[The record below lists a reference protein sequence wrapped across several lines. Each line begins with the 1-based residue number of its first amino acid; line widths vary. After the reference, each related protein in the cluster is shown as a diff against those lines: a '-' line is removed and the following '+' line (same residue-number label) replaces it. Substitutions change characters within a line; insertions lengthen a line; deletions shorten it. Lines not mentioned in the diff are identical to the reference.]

1 MPPIL
6 TQSPSNTVEALATRI
21 EVQWDFR
28 TNDGP
33 VLFFFDRVD
42 WNPAANHV
50 NSREYDRTV
59 GARIKDLV
67 RGNYTIT
74 DPVTG
79 KELVEPGWKLMA
91 LIKAAT
97 DRVWLDAAA
106 PAPPVEAP
114 PAEAPTVGGP
124 IMFIQPVG
132 GAVVAS

>member
-1 MPPIL
+1 MLPIL

-59 GARIKDLV
+59 GARIRDLV
-67 RGNYTIT
+67 LGEYAIS

-79 KELVEPGWKLMA
+79 EELVEPGWKLMA

-106 PAPPVEAP
+106 PASPVAAP
-114 PAEAPTVGGP
+114 VVEGEPAG
-124 IMFIQPVG
+124 
-132 GAVVAS
+132 